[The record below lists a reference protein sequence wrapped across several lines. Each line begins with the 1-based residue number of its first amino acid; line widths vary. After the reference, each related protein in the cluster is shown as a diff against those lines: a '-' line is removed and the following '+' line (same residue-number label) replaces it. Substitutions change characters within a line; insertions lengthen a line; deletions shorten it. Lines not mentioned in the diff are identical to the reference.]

1 MSKIITPTD
10 AIHIEVDN
18 LSNPPRV
25 LLKTS
30 GNVTNIGAIGIMA
43 QMIVELSKQIILS
56 GGSVPQFKP
65 GEFPGKTEGNN
76 EGPKA

>member
-10 AIHIEVDN
+10 SIHIEIDN

-25 LLKTS
+25 FMRTT
-30 GNVTNIGAIGIMA
+30 GNISNIGAIGLMS
-43 QMIVELSKQIILS
+43 QMIVELAKQIVIG

-65 GEFPGKTEGNN
+65 GEFPGKTEGNP
-76 EGPKA
+76 EGGTQ